1 MSAYTFFDQF
11 ERNVVPVLAVGA
23 LEKEGDRTFF
33 DTCLTKEQREDA
45 VTELIGIGRKKKETY
60 QVFARHIH
68 QIFRRLRIAIDN
80 HVVLTLLKGC
90 ITDDEY
96 TKVHLFWFTNAVAT
110 NTLNRNH
117 EPETLDDFCLGLEM
131 MKGPKEATESKDS
144 RDHSSS
150 SKDKSSSSS
159 EKSTRKQYCKHCK
172 KMVLHSSDEHVECSY
187 CHKFGHDKGT
197 CHTFQKD

>member
-1 MSAYTFFDQF
+1 DACQ
-11 ERNVVPVLAVGA
+11 EA
-23 LEKEGDRTFF
+23 LQTAFKKTRDPSTTITIDYLERTFF
-33 DTCLTKEQREDA
+33 DACLTKEQREDA

-60 QVFARHIH
+60 QVFARRIR
-68 QIFRRLRIAIDN
+68 QIFRRLRIATDN

-110 NTLNRNH
+110 NTLNRSR

-131 MKGPKEATESKDS
+131 MKGPKEATDNKDS

-150 SKDKSSSSS
+150 SKD
-159 EKSTRKQYCKHCK
+159 
-172 KMVLHSSDEHVECSY
+172 
-187 CHKFGHDKGT
+187 
-197 CHTFQKD
+197 